1 MVGSAALTSHG
12 ATVLLRNALSP
23 VALVRK
29 SDNTNDPT
37 LSYGSNTGDTGRNAE
52 ILRRNMGVGK
62 TPGLEAHHIVPSTHQ
77 FDAAR
82 RAREILKRFGI
93 DINAAENG
101 VLLPK
106 AIHDGLANN
115 QRYMQAVL
123 ERLSRASTREEA
135 MSILQRISQQ
145 LLEGTFPR

>member
-37 LSYGSNTGDTGRNAE
+37 LSYGSNTGDTARNAE

-62 TPGLEAHHIVPSTHQ
+62 TPGLEAHHIVPST
-77 FDAAR
+77 DSYRAAK
-82 RAREILKRFGI
+82 RAREILHQLGI

-101 VLLPK
+101 VLLPE
-106 AIHDGLANN
+106 AIHTGLSRN
-115 QRYMQAVL
+115 QRYMDAVL
-123 ERLSRASTREEA
+123 RELEYVSTRQDA
-135 MSILQRISQQ
+135 VNVLRDIGQR
-145 LLEGTFPR
+145 LLNGTFTR

>member
-1 MVGSAALTSHG
+1 MSTRAHTLGRDGG
-12 ATVLLRNALSP
+12 AILYRLQQNPLAFAR
-23 VALVRK
+23 
-29 SDNTNDPT
+29 DDPT
-37 LSYGSNTGDTGRNAE
+37 LSYGTNTGDTQRNAD

-62 TPGLEAHHIVPSTHQ
+62 TPGWEAHHIVPSTHH

-82 RAREILKRFGI
+82 RAREILHRLGI

-115 QRYMQAVL
+115 QEYMKAVL
-123 ERLSRASTREEA
+123 ERLSRASTRQQGIE
-135 MSILQRISQQ
+135 ILQHIGQE
-145 LLEGTFPR
+145 LLNGTFPR